1 MKPFAIIKFEMMF
14 GYSAKGVLLKRNTQ
28 QKSKGGIL
36 QHIKKWLTKTS
47 GTLNTADSKTVEIWE
62 LKYGS
67 NDVILSSWAKHFR
80 NHYCSDNQIDS
91 LCSGTGLTHTE
102 YLNQIKFPDSN
113 RAPGPSIRAGD
124 FGEILVADFLEYIL
138 SYWVPRTR
146 YDNKNIRNES
156 TKGSD
161 IIGFRFVNSNT
172 INPINPMD
180 ELAIFEAKAQFSS
193 SKSSPRLQDAV
204 DDSGKDKIR
213 KAETLNA
220 IKQRFLDRH
229 EEDNAKKIER
239 FQNEEDSPY
248 KEIYGAVALFD
259 NRFFNHV
266 LESSTDSSSHPSL
279 TNLTMIVIKGDDMM
293 KLVNELYKRAADE
306 A

>member
-1 MKPFAIIKFEMMF
+1 M
-14 GYSAKGVLLKRNTQ
+14 
-28 QKSKGGIL
+28 
-36 QHIKKWLTKTS
+36 QHIKKWLVKTDEI
-47 GTLNTADSKTVEIWE
+47 LNTADGKTVKIWE
-62 LKYGS
+62 LQYS
-67 NDVILSSWAKHFR
+67 QDNEILLSWAKHFR

-91 LCSGTGLTHTE
+91 LCSGTGLTRAE
-102 YLNQIKFPDSN
+102 YLTQIKFPDPN

-138 SYWVPRTR
+138 KYRVPRTH

-161 IIGFRFVNSNT
+161 IIGFRFVNSNK
-172 INPINPMD
+172 IDPMD
-180 ELAIFEAKAQFSS
+180 ELAIFEAKTRFSTNA
-193 SKSSPRLQDAV
+193 SSPCLQNAV
-204 DDSGKDKIR
+204 NDSGKDKIR

-220 IKQRFLDRH
+220 IKQRFLERR
-229 EEDNAKKIER
+229 EEDNARKIER

-259 NRFFNHV
+259 NRFFNHD
-266 LESSTDSSSHPSL
+266 LESLTDSSSHPSL
-279 TNLTMIVIKGDDMM
+279 TNLTMIVIKGANMM
-293 KLVNELYKRAADE
+293 KLVNELYERAANE